1 MLHFICNFSNYP
13 PWEKFLNMG
22 EFTGYAYIVCINM
35 ALQSKQE
42 VILKKK
48 KQHMMKSKP
57 CWLKSGI
64 ESLLFI
70 EMEWIHEWE
79 ATVKNAFASNVYRDL
94 HFKEHIFGVP

>member
-1 MLHFICNFSNYP
+1 
-13 PWEKFLNMG
+13 
-22 EFTGYAYIVCINM
+22 
-35 ALQSKQE
+35 
-42 VILKKK
+42 
-48 KQHMMKSKP
+48 MMKSKP